1 MSEALQQTAQVGA
14 ALAARWLGAERG
26 VEARVAMTPAGAGSP
41 PVLRMEAGGAATAV
55 AVVPL
60 YDVAGDATTLH
71 RKAAWETRL
80 SELGVAPC
88 VVWTPPLAELPDDA
102 GDHYAGRIAE
112 AVGGLAAGERTEVAF
127 PVELAVRRVGDDGA
141 YLSALG
147 GVQPHWAR
155 FTNQVLGEYRLD
167 STAIHRLPEE
177 AAAVTQ
183 LIDLIVLVANGLRT
197 VGQTATIPAS
207 DTWAVQRLDELPGP
221 VVIAA
226 SPETNP
232 AEGRPVRKAMRSGAR
247 EAAEALAAAERTGEA
262 AARALVFVGVF
273 RSMAEETA
281 STALRGMDPLAY
293 RGFDLVGLA
302 ADARFKPLFVKG

>member
-1 MSEALQQTAQVGA
+1 MSEALQQTARVGA
-14 ALAARWLGAERG
+14 ALAARWLHTERG
-26 VEARVAMTPAGAGSP
+26 LETRVAMTPVGEGSP
-41 PVLRMEAGGAATAV
+41 PVLRLEAGGAPTAV

-60 YDVAGDATTLH
+60 YDVAGDAATLH

-88 VVWTPPLAELPDDA
+88 VVWTPPLAVLPDDA
-102 GDHYAGRIAE
+102 GDHYVGRIAE
-112 AVGGLAAGERTEVAF
+112 AVRGLAAGERTEVAF

-147 GVQPHWAR
+147 GLQPHWAR

-167 STAIHRLPEE
+167 STAIHRLPED

-197 VGQTATIPAS
+197 VGQTATIQAA
-207 DTWAVQRLDELPGP
+207 DTWPVQRLDELPRP
-221 VVIAA
+221 VVIVA
-226 SPETNP
+226 PPDTNP
-232 AEGRPVRKAMRSGAR
+232 AEGRPVRKAMRAGAR
-247 EAAEALAAAERTGEA
+247 AAAEAFTAAGATVEGA
-262 AARALVFVGVF
+262 MRALVFVGVF

-302 ADARFKPLFVKG
+302 ADGRFKALFAKG